1 MCVYIYIISI
11 KISMYLFFEK
21 CVQMILK
28 LMLKINRII
37 EKTPEYTFRK
47 DSFLILFLL
56 SLLNKKEILWYI
68 IVSVGLVNIQFGLDS
83 VNPAFSLQLTF
94 GDVRE
99 IIIVSLEG
107 DKGNNL
113 YLQGYLGPVRWVRRA
128 MTGRPENQPPKQ
140 TGCLP
145 TVTSVLCGPK

>member
-68 IVSVGLVNIQFGLDS
+68 IVSVGLVNI
-83 VNPAFSLQLTF
+83 
-94 GDVRE
+94 
-99 IIIVSLEG
+99 
-107 DKGNNL
+107 
-113 YLQGYLGPVRWVRRA
+113 
-128 MTGRPENQPPKQ
+128 
-140 TGCLP
+140 
-145 TVTSVLCGPK
+145 